1 MNNIGLLLFVLGGI
15 SILIASYQFV
25 QGTALW
31 ASFSVFYAL
40 VFFVTGWLNYKKKK
54 QRES

>member
-31 ASFSVFYAL
+31 GSFSVFMHSCFCNRMVEL
-40 VFFVTGWLNYKKKK
+40 
-54 QRES
+54 